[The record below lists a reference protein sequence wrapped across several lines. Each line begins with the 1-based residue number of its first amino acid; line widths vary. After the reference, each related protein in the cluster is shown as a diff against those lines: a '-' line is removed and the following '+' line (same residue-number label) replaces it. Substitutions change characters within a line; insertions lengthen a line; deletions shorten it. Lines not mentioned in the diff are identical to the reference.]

1 MSTLLKIAKR
11 FSRLL
16 AIMSPGD
23 FPSVEDI
30 YSKDP
35 DFINNPDV
43 SLQSVYSKIDNFAED
58 IRYVV
63 NKLSY
68 DVEPTDI
75 IKDLINRGLNPESA
89 HLALRSAQIFAKDV
103 G

>member
-30 YSKDP
+30 
-35 DFINNPDV
+35 
-43 SLQSVYSKIDNFAED
+43 YSKIDNFAED